1 MTQAISIGTQLL
13 APEGYLAL
21 ESGVTYYFLRS
32 DSAGFVLLVELVVRA
47 PKKVKKKYKKD
58 GKLLVREVNI
68 SPVPIPQLHV
78 MSRADFEEG
87 LESVSGTAHIVKAE
101 VQATLP
107 PWLSALEGLD
117 LSKVDKL
124 REGAKLSHAERMD
137 RRVNVIE
144 PLVRNAQQVLAA
156 EDPDRLINDHA
167 RACVPKQNETRA
179 RLDFYVYMLFARNCY
194 ALHYPFHKIGN
205 WCRETHPSQVKR
217 GRPSRKGKGHGFNTS
232 AAMIEKMIDCYRR
245 ESGPGVEMQTIYRT
259 FVTKDLGCKA
269 APGRDGM
276 LVFVHPKGE
285 PFPTKETFRYHVNE
299 QIGWKNVLR
308 TLIGKVRM
316 RSKVDV
322 HRGSFSEAV
331 SNVYERVERD
341 AYNVAELPRGL
352 IEGNTLKP
360 VNVVRGRDVA
370 SGAVLGVGFAQGSET
385 SEAYRAE
392 LFCRAICKVKFCSL
406 FGIEITKE
414 QWPSEGVSDF
424 DVHDRGPGST
434 EQALAQDLAIRPVF
448 REMTQ
453 SYSGQSKATVESA
466 NPKTRTA
473 DDAPQYFASSL
484 RTFEIV
490 RREIYRALKDNDSI
504 NIGSR
509 IEPEWTGVVRK
520 PSPNALYTELANRGR
535 NSASLISFADAVR
548 TYLTKLVAKVTR
560 KGIMLHSQLFRS
572 DELLSCGLLG
582 RAHGPQE
589 PDVEVYVLSAC
600 VRHIWVDYDG
610 RLLELDIIV
619 PVRVG
624 NEVLYLSLDEL
635 REREAFI
642 KARDL
647 DFKEH
652 RDATATMYERAFEE
666 ETGKPWRGGRHVAGR
681 PKRGS
686 KAAKQE
692 EAEAK
697 AAVSGKV
704 PA

>member
-107 PWLSALEGLD
+107 PWLAALEGLD

-124 REGAKLSHAERMD
+124 RDGAKLSHAERMD

-205 WCRETHPSQVKR
+205 WCRDTHPSQVKR

-232 AAMIEKMIDCYRR
+232 AAMIERMIDCYRR

-269 APGRDGM
+269 VPGRDGM

-434 EQALAQDLAIRPVF
+434 EQALAQDVAIRPVF

-453 SYSGQSKATVESA
+453 SYSGQSKATVESS
-466 NPKTRTA
+466 NPKTRTT
-473 DDAPQYFASSL
+473 DDAPQHFASSL

-490 RREIYRALKDNDSI
+490 RREIYRVLKDNDSI

-560 KGIMLHSQLFRS
+560 KGIMLHSQLYRS

-635 REREAFI
+635 RERETFI
-642 KARDL
+642 KTRDL

-652 RDATATMYERAFEE
+652 RDAIATMYERAFEE
-666 ETGKPWRGGRHVAGR
+666 DTGKPWRGGRHVAGR

-697 AAVSGKV
+697 AAVNGKV